1 MDTLIHMQRERGR
14 VTTTMSS
21 EMAVST
27 MAHTPGPSGSAE
39 KKIVNY
45 MLKDVAK
52 KVEERKENSQCLR
65 TFIVINYGF

>member
-1 MDTLIHMQRERGR
+1 MQRERGR

-45 MLKDVAK
+45 MPKEVAK
-52 KVEERKENSQCLR
+52 KVGERKKKL
-65 TFIVINYGF
+65 G